1 MMERDFL
8 GMSGGKEDTKGSR
21 HDAGSAVRW
30 PFTNKASAM
39 QQFMLHKAAQEERAN
54 NYRFDRL
61 SSPTFHPV
69 SVFDAFE
76 ADRSDFSA
84 LAQQRS
90 FSLHDYQPQATTT
103 FSSSTR
109 QSSEAGT
116 FPVVSHHSLPITTN
130 SPFFKIHGTQS
141 APNIMITNLNQQ
153 PLAGVALNTPV
164 VNTCVGALPSWN
176 MPKPAPTS
184 AQLTIF
190 YAGTVNVYDD
200 VSFDKA
206 QAILMLASKG
216 SNGAS
221 NASRSEAPL
230 SVTPPVPP
238 KISGSD
244 GLNAKQILNPTPIR
258 VASPCSV
265 FSNPIPVTLHT
276 VANSSSVSST
286 KNDSVSA
293 KVAGTLSPSTQQG
306 PPRTSS
312 AAVGS
317 ITSAAIMPRAVPQA
331 RKASLARFLEKR
343 KERVNDAMPYSCIK
357 KTSEIGSGL
366 ESASASSISSLA
378 DVNVSSNREDSSDL
392 RNQKS
397 GISYG
402 DSLSTKLRI

>member
-286 KNDSVSA
+286 KNDSVGA

-366 ESASASSISSLA
+366 ESAGASSISSLA

>member
-1 MMERDFL
+1 M
-8 GMSGGKEDTKGSR
+8 
-21 HDAGSAVRW
+21 
-30 PFTNKASAM
+30 P
-39 QQFMLHKAAQEERAN
+39 QFMLHKAAQEERAN
-54 NYRFDRL
+54 KYIFDRL

-69 SVFDAFE
+69 SVVDALE
-76 ADRSDFSA
+76 TDRSDFPA

-90 FSLHDYQPQATTT
+90 FSLHDYQPQATAT

-109 QSSEAGT
+109 QLSEAGT
-116 FPVVSHHSLPITTN
+116 FPVVSHHSLPITTS
-130 SPFFKIHGTQS
+130 SPFFKFHGTQS

-164 VNTCVGALPSWN
+164 VNTSVGALPSWN
-176 MPKPAPTS
+176 MPKQTPTS

-230 SVTPPVPP
+230 SVTP

-276 VANSSSVSST
+276 VANSSSICST
-286 KNDSVSA
+286 KNDSVGA
-293 KVAGTLSPSTQQG
+293 KVVGTLAPSTQQG

-317 ITSAAIMPRAVPQA
+317 RTSAAMLPRAVPQA

-343 KERVNDAMPYSCIK
+343 KERVNNAMPYSCIK

-366 ESASASSISSLA
+366 ESTSASSISTSA
-378 DVNVSSNREDSSDL
+378 DVNVSSNREDSLDL
-392 RNQKS
+392 RNRKS
-397 GISYG
+397 GFSCG
-402 DSLSTKLRI
+402 DSLSIKLRI

>member
-1 MMERDFL
+1 MERDFL
-8 GMSGGKEDTKGSR
+8 GMSGGKEDNKGSR

-39 QQFMLHKAAQEERAN
+39 QQFMLHKAAQEERASK
-54 NYRFDRL
+54 YRFDRL

-69 SVFDAFE
+69 SVVDAFE

-109 QSSEAGT
+109 QSSEAGA

-130 SPFFKIHGTQS
+130 SPFFKFHGTQS

-164 VNTCVGALPSWN
+164 VNTSVGALPSWN

-230 SVTPPVPP
+230 SITPPVPS

-265 FSNPIPVTLHT
+265 FSTPIPVTLHT
-276 VANSSSVSST
+276 VANSSSICSA
-286 KNDSVSA
+286 KNDSVGA
-293 KVAGTLSPSTQQG
+293 KVVGTLSPSTQQG

-317 ITSAAIMPRAVPQA
+317 ITSAAIMPPRAVPQA

-357 KTSEIGSGL
+357 KTSEIGDGL

-378 DVNVSSNREDSSDL
+378 DVNISSNREDSLDL

-397 GISYG
+397 GINCG